1 MNTQASKQALPAYRP
16 VKRKL
21 LYAIIIVSTILTS
34 IVIFFHFKFEY
45 SKDLSLL
52 DEKLQQINESTNPS
66 MTKAA
71 WNEDRSYLQVQA
83 ESIAKL
89 QDVERVRVFDMDNQI
104 MAESYNEKI
113 NFDENSRDNRVYK
126 YPLNYT
132 YSKSDPPQYLGTVE
146 VVATINNIKM
156 DLYRRLTFFITAQ
169 LIKTFILSWIILLIF
184 HFYIN
189 KNLEQIIEFIQ
200 GLNLNSVDE
209 NYLKIKRT
217 SKTRDE
223 ISTLQDAVNKM
234 IKKIH
239 YLNREKENKIS
250 QQEKKL
256 ELQKASAITSSK
268 MAALGEMA
276 GGIAH
281 EINNPL
287 TVIHSKTR
295 VMEKMIE
302 KGIQDN
308 ALFLK
313 NTKSILGTVDRI
325 SNVIQ
330 GMKSLSKDAS
340 NEERT
345 DAILKDML
353 SNVLNICEQRF
364 KNHNVELL
372 CDLNATIFETHLNCY
387 PTQLSQCFLILI
399 NNSFEAIEE
408 QENKWI
414 KIEAA
419 QNKKWIFL
427 HFLDSGTGIPKAI
440 REKIFEP
447 FFTTKEVG
455 IGTGLGLSLAYEVIH
470 KHSGEIFYD
479 DHYQNTCFTI
489 KLPLKEKKSI
499 LVVDDDIDIRE
510 AISAYLQHEGYK
522 TIEASSGMDAL
533 KIVKEQQIEFVI
545 SDIRMPDGGGL
556 FLVDELRKIDRLLP
570 YVILVTGQADIT
582 REEAIKRGALDLLK
596 KPLEMDKIIGLIK
609 YIENSYNDFVEM

>member
-1 MNTQASKQALPAYRP
+1 MNTPNHKRALPAYRP
-16 VKRKL
+16 LKRKL
-21 LYAIIIVSTILTS
+21 LYAIIIVSTLFTS
-34 IVIFFHFKFEY
+34 VVIFFHFKFEY
-45 SKDLSLL
+45 GKDLSLL
-52 DEKLQQINESTNPS
+52 DEKLQQINESTVPS

-89 QDVERVRVFDMDNQI
+89 QDVERVRVFDLNNEVL
-104 MAESYNEKI
+104 AESYNEKS
-113 NFDENSRDNRVYK
+113 NFEEDSSDNRVYK
-126 YPLNYT
+126 YPLNYS

-146 VVATINNIKM
+146 VIATISNIKM
-156 DLYRRLTFFITAQ
+156 EIYRRLAFFIMAQ
-169 LIKTFILSWIILLIF
+169 LIKTFFISCIILLIF
-184 HFYIN
+184 HYYIN

-200 GLNLNSVDE
+200 RLNLNSIDE
-209 NYLKIKRT
+209 NYLEIKRI

-234 IKKIH
+234 VKKIH

-302 KGIQDN
+302 RGIPDS

-340 NEERT
+340 NEEKT

-372 CDLNATIFETHLNCY
+372 CDLNATIFLTHLNCY

-399 NNSFEAIEE
+399 NNSFEAVEE
-408 QENKWI
+408 QEHKWI

-419 QNKKWIFL
+419 QNKKWMFL
-427 HFLDSGTGIPKAI
+427 HFIDSGTGIPKAI

-455 IGTGLGLSLAYEVIH
+455 AGTGLGLSLAYEVIN
-470 KHSGEIFYD
+470 KHGGEIFYD

-510 AISAYLQHEGYK
+510 TISSYLQLEGYK
-522 TIEASSGMDAL
+522 TIEASNGKDAL
-533 KIVKEQQIEFVI
+533 KIVKDQQIEFVI

-609 YIENSYNDFVEM
+609 YIENSYNEFVEM